1 MTTRATGAATSRR
14 TLIKRGAV
22 AAGAAWVAPTIL
34 SMNTAG
40 AQTRT
45 CYAFK
50 LNSSCGCTP
59 ATSDGSCGPG
69 LANAVAANGA
79 IGACP
84 PAGVVTA
91 VSGCND
97 DGCITVRSGCTIQ
110 YLEMQPG
117 GPSTPCVTFCN
128 GCGSQTVCW
137 TNPVTQGVSHL
148 NVVICCLS

>member
-1 MTTRATGAATSRR
+1 MTTRATSAATSRR

-50 LNSSCGCTP
+50 LSAGCTCAAATADPSCGGGF
-59 ATSDGSCGPG
+59 A
-69 LANAVAANGA
+69 AAVGANGA